1 MREKKEREEE
11 ARIQQKRDDDA
22 RSYNKEQIWFL
33 EKGSISIT
41 DTG

>member
-22 RSYNKEQIWFL
+22 RSYHKEQKWFL
-33 EKGSISIT
+33 EKKEASL
-41 DTG
+41 